1 MPTTKTQVN
10 ISIPAD
16 AKEKL
21 DDMAKAHLHSRNV
34 EIEYLIRLAW
44 QQFEES
50 GESAGMLPP
59 VDDDISPQA
68 RGVVNRGLS

>member
-21 DDMAKAHLHSRNV
+21 DIMAKAHLRSRNV
-34 EIEYLIRLAW
+34 EAEYLIRLAW
-44 QQFEES
+44 KQFEES
-50 GESAGMLPP
+50 GESAGLLPP
-59 VDDDISPQA
+59 VDDENSPQA
-68 RGVVNRGLS
+68 RGVVNRG

>member
-21 DDMAKAHLHSRNV
+21 DAMAKAHLHSRNV